1 MPRLL
6 AADPTSNV
14 VERAGFIRSVLIHLI
29 TFILSLV
36 LSLYLTPVF
45 RRAALKFSI
54 IDRPCGP
61 LKKQAEPVPYLGGLA
76 VYLSFLLTTA
86 FIYQYSREVLGIL
99 LAGAIIVILG
109 LVDDLG
115 VLSPSVKLLGQLIA
129 ATVLIKASI
138 YIKLSILPVW
148 VAVALTILW
157 VMAITNAFNLIDIM
171 DGLASGVGA
180 IAALVLVIINYR
192 SGREL
197 IVPLSVALAGSLIG
211 FLRHNFKPAKIY
223 LGDTGSLFIGLMLA
237 ALSMNGAYTRVS
249 LAGVLAPILILGVP
263 IFDMLLV
270 MYIRFRR
277 GIPVMQGS
285 PDHFAL
291 RLRKWRLSVVQTV
304 VSSYF
309 VALLLGLV
317 ALVLIRV
324 GTIAALTIV
333 ILVCA
338 ICLSFGYYLKRIDM
352 TI

>member
-1 MPRLL
+1 
-6 AADPTSNV
+6 
-14 VERAGFIRSVLIHLI
+14 LI
-29 TFILSLV
+29 TFILSFL

-45 RRAALKFSI
+45 REAALKFGI
-54 IDRPCGP
+54 MDKPGGP
-61 LKKQAEPVPYLGGLA
+61 LKKQEEPVPYLGGLA
-76 VYLSFLLTTA
+76 VYLSFLLTTG

-115 VLSPSVKLLGQLIA
+115 VLSPPVKLLGQLIA

-157 VMAITNAFNLIDIM
+157 VMAITNAFNLIDVM

-180 IAALVLVIINYR
+180 IAALVLVIINYQ

-197 IVPLSVALAGSLIG
+197 IVPLSVALAGSLMG

-277 GIPVMQGS
+277 GIPMMHGS

-291 RLRKWRLSVVQTV
+291 RLRKWRLSVEQTV

-309 VALLLGLV
+309 VALFLGLV

-324 GTIAALTIV
+324 GTIAALSIIV
-333 ILVCA
+333 LVCA
-338 ICLSFGYYLKRIDM
+338 VCLSLGYYLKRIDM

>member
-1 MPRLL
+1 M
-6 AADPTSNV
+6 V
-14 VERAGFIRSVLIHLI
+14 HLI
-29 TFILSLV
+29 TFVLSLF

-45 RRAALKFSI
+45 REAALKFGI
-54 IDRPCGP
+54 VDRPSGP
-61 LKKQAEPVPYLGGLA
+61 LKKHAEPVPYLGGLA

-115 VLSPSVKLLGQLIA
+115 VLSPSVKLFGQLVA
-129 ATVLIKASI
+129 ATVLVKASI
-138 YIKLSILPVW
+138 YIKLSILPAW

-180 IAALVLVIINYR
+180 IAALVLVIINYQ
-192 SGREL
+192 SGKEL

-249 LAGVLAPILILGVP
+249 LVGVLAPILILGVP
-263 IFDMLLV
+263 VFDMLLV
-270 MYIRFRR
+270 IYIRFRR

-285 PDHFAL
+285 SDHFAL

-309 VALLLGLV
+309 VAFLLGLV

-324 GTIAALTIV
+324 DAIAALAII

-338 ICLSFGYYLKRIDM
+338 ACLSVGYYLNKIDM

>member
-1 MPRLL
+1 M
-6 AADPTSNV
+6 V
-14 VERAGFIRSVLIHLI
+14 HLI
-29 TFILSLV
+29 TFVLSLF

-45 RRAALKFSI
+45 REAALKFGI
-54 IDRPCGP
+54 VDRPSGP
-61 LKKQAEPVPYLGGLA
+61 LKKHAEPVPYLGGLA

-115 VLSPSVKLLGQLIA
+115 VLSPSVKLFGQLVA
-129 ATVLIKASI
+129 ATVLVKASI
-138 YIKLSILPVW
+138 YIKLSILPAW

-180 IAALVLVIINYR
+180 IAALVLVIINYQ
-192 SGREL
+192 SGKEL

-249 LAGVLAPILILGVP
+249 LVGVLAPILILGVP
-263 IFDMLLV
+263 VFDMLLV
-270 MYIRFRR
+270 IYIRFRR

-285 PDHFAL
+285 SDHFAL

-309 VALLLGLV
+309 VAFLLGLV

-324 GTIAALTIV
+324 DAIAALAII

-338 ICLSFGYYLKRIDM
+338 ACLSVGYYLKKIDM

>member
-1 MPRLL
+1 L
-6 AADPTSNV
+6 V
-14 VERAGFIRSVLIHLI
+14 HLI
-29 TFILSLV
+29 TFVLSLF

-45 RRAALKFSI
+45 REAALKFGI
-54 IDRPCGP
+54 VDRPSGP
-61 LKKQAEPVPYLGGLA
+61 LKKHAEPVPYLGGLA

-115 VLSPSVKLLGQLIA
+115 VLSPSVKLFGQLVA
-129 ATVLIKASI
+129 ATVLVKASI
-138 YIKLSILPVW
+138 YIKLSILPAW

-180 IAALVLVIINYR
+180 IAALVLVIINYQ
-192 SGREL
+192 SGKEL

-249 LAGVLAPILILGVP
+249 LVGVLAPILILGVP
-263 IFDMLLV
+263 VFDMLLV
-270 MYIRFRR
+270 IYIRFRR

-285 PDHFAL
+285 SDHFAL

-309 VALLLGLV
+309 VAFLLGLV

-324 GTIAALTIV
+324 DAIAALAII

-338 ICLSFGYYLKRIDM
+338 ACLSVGYYLNKIDM

>member
-1 MPRLL
+1 
-6 AADPTSNV
+6 
-14 VERAGFIRSVLIHLI
+14 LI
-29 TFILSLV
+29 TFILSFL

-45 RRAALKFSI
+45 REAALKFGI
-54 IDRPCGP
+54 MDKPGGP
-61 LKKQAEPVPYLGGLA
+61 LKKQEEPVPYLGGLA
-76 VYLSFLLTTA
+76 VYLSFLLTTG

-115 VLSPSVKLLGQLIA
+115 VLSPPVKLLGQLIA

-157 VMAITNAFNLIDIM
+157 VMAITNAFNLIDVM

-180 IAALVLVIINYR
+180 IAALVLVIINYQ

-197 IVPLSVALAGSLIG
+197 IVPLSVALAGSLMG

-277 GIPVMQGS
+277 GIPMMHGS

-291 RLRKWRLSVVQTV
+291 RLRKWRLSVEQTV

-324 GTIAALTIV
+324 GTIAALSIIV
-333 ILVCA
+333 LVCA
-338 ICLSFGYYLKRIDM
+338 VCLSLGYYLKRIDM

>member
-1 MPRLL
+1 L
-6 AADPTSNV
+6 V
-14 VERAGFIRSVLIHLI
+14 HLI
-29 TFILSLV
+29 TFVLSLF

-45 RRAALKFSI
+45 REAALKFGI
-54 IDRPCGP
+54 VDRPSGP
-61 LKKQAEPVPYLGGLA
+61 LKKHAEPVPYLGGLA

-115 VLSPSVKLLGQLIA
+115 VLSPSVKLFGQLVA
-129 ATVLIKASI
+129 ATVLVKASI
-138 YIKLSILPVW
+138 YIKLSILPAW

-192 SGREL
+192 SGKEL

-249 LAGVLAPILILGVP
+249 LVGVLAPILILGVP
-263 IFDMLLV
+263 VFDMLLV
-270 MYIRFRR
+270 IYIRFRR

-285 PDHFAL
+285 SDHFAL

-309 VALLLGLV
+309 VAFLLGLV

-324 GTIAALTIV
+324 DAIAALAII

-338 ICLSFGYYLKRIDM
+338 ACLSVGYYLNKIDM

>member
-1 MPRLL
+1 
-6 AADPTSNV
+6 
-14 VERAGFIRSVLIHLI
+14 LI
-29 TFILSLV
+29 TFVLSLF

-45 RRAALKFSI
+45 REAALKFGI
-54 IDRPCGP
+54 VDRPSGP
-61 LKKQAEPVPYLGGLA
+61 LKRHAEPVPYLGGLA

-109 LVDDLG
+109 LIDDLG
-115 VLSPSVKLLGQLIA
+115 VLSPSVKLLGQLVA
-129 ATVLIKASI
+129 ATVLVKASI
-138 YIKLSILPVW
+138 YIKLSILPAW

-192 SGREL
+192 SGKEL

-249 LAGVLAPILILGVP
+249 LVGVLAPILILGVP
-263 IFDMLLV
+263 VFDMLLV
-270 MYIRFRR
+270 IYIRFRR

-285 PDHFAL
+285 SDHFAL

-309 VALLLGLV
+309 TAFLLGLV

-324 GTIAALTIV
+324 DAIAASAII
-333 ILVCA
+333 ILVCTA
-338 ICLSFGYYLKRIDM
+338 CLSVGYYLKKIDM

>member
-1 MPRLL
+1 
-6 AADPTSNV
+6 
-14 VERAGFIRSVLIHLI
+14 
-29 TFILSLV
+29 

-45 RRAALKFSI
+45 REAALKFGI
-54 IDRPCGP
+54 VDRPSGP
-61 LKKQAEPVPYLGGLA
+61 LKKHAEPVPYLGGLA

-115 VLSPSVKLLGQLIA
+115 VLSPSVKLFGQLVA
-129 ATVLIKASI
+129 ATVLVKASI
-138 YIKLSILPVW
+138 YIKLSILPAW

-180 IAALVLVIINYR
+180 IAALVLVIINYQ
-192 SGREL
+192 SGKEL

-249 LAGVLAPILILGVP
+249 LVGVLAPILILGVP
-263 IFDMLLV
+263 VFDMLLV
-270 MYIRFRR
+270 IYIRFRR

-285 PDHFAL
+285 SDHFAL

-309 VALLLGLV
+309 VAFLLGLV

-324 GTIAALTIV
+324 DAIAALAII

-338 ICLSFGYYLKRIDM
+338 ACLSVGYYLNKIDM

>member
-1 MPRLL
+1 LL
-6 AADPTSNV
+6 V
-14 VERAGFIRSVLIHLI
+14 HLV
-29 TFILSLV
+29 TFILSFL

-45 RRAALKFSI
+45 REAALKFGI
-54 IDRPCGP
+54 MDKPGGH
-61 LKKQAEPVPYLGGLA
+61 LKKQEEPVPYLGGLA
-76 VYLSFLLTTA
+76 VYLSFLLTTG

-115 VLSPSVKLLGQLIA
+115 VLSPPVKLLGQLIA

-138 YIKLSILPVW
+138 YIKLSILPPW

-180 IAALVLVIINYR
+180 IAALVLVIINYQ
-192 SGREL
+192 SGKEL
-197 IVPLSVALAGSLIG
+197 VVPLSVALAGSLMG

-270 MYIRFRR
+270 MHIRFRR
-277 GIPVMQGS
+277 GIPIMHGS

-291 RLRKWRLSVVQTV
+291 RLRKWRLSVEQTV

-309 VALLLGLV
+309 VALLLGLA

-324 GTIAALTIV
+324 GTIAALSI
-333 ILVCA
+333 ILLVCVV
-338 ICLSFGYYLKRIDM
+338 CLSLGYYLKKIDM

>member
-1 MPRLL
+1 
-6 AADPTSNV
+6 
-14 VERAGFIRSVLIHLI
+14 LI
-29 TFILSLV
+29 TFVLSLI

-45 RRAALKFSI
+45 RAAALKFGI
-54 IDRPCGP
+54 VDRPGGP
-61 LKKQAEPVPYLGGLA
+61 LKRQSEPVPYLGGLA

-109 LVDDLG
+109 LIDDLG
-115 VLSPSVKLLGQLIA
+115 VLNPSVKLLGQLVA
-129 ATVLIKASI
+129 ATVLVKASI
-138 YIKLSILPVW
+138 YIKLSILPAW
-148 VAVALTILW
+148 AAVALTILW

-192 SGREL
+192 SGKEL

-211 FLRHNFKPAKIY
+211 FLRHNFRPAKIY
-223 LGDTGSLFIGLMLA
+223 LGDAGSLFIGLMLA

-249 LAGVLAPILILGVP
+249 LVGVLAPILILGVP
-263 IFDMLLV
+263 VFDMLLV
-270 MYIRFRR
+270 IYIRFRR

-285 PDHFAL
+285 SDHFAL

-309 VALLLGLV
+309 VAFLLGLV
-317 ALVLIRV
+317 ALVLIRLDA
-324 GTIAALTIV
+324 IAALAIV

-338 ICLSFGYYLKRIDM
+338 ACLSVGYYLKKIDM

>member
-1 MPRLL
+1 M
-6 AADPTSNV
+6 
-14 VERAGFIRSVLIHLI
+14 
-29 TFILSLV
+29 
-36 LSLYLTPVF
+36 
-45 RRAALKFSI
+45 
-54 IDRPCGP
+54 DRPSGP
-61 LKKQAEPVPYLGGLA
+61 LKKHAEPVPYLGGLA

-115 VLSPSVKLLGQLIA
+115 VLSPSVKLFGQLVA
-129 ATVLIKASI
+129 ATVLVKASI
-138 YIKLSILPVW
+138 YIKLSILPAW

-180 IAALVLVIINYR
+180 IAALVLVIINYQ
-192 SGREL
+192 SGKEL

-249 LAGVLAPILILGVP
+249 LVGVLAPILILGVP
-263 IFDMLLV
+263 VFDMLLV
-270 MYIRFRR
+270 IYIRFRR

-285 PDHFAL
+285 SDHFAL

-309 VALLLGLV
+309 VAFLLGLV

-324 GTIAALTIV
+324 DAIAALAII

-338 ICLSFGYYLKRIDM
+338 ACLSVGYYLNKIDM

>member
-1 MPRLL
+1 L
-6 AADPTSNV
+6 V
-14 VERAGFIRSVLIHLI
+14 HLI
-29 TFILSLV
+29 TFVLSLF

-45 RRAALKFSI
+45 REAALKFGI
-54 IDRPCGP
+54 VDRPSGP
-61 LKKQAEPVPYLGGLA
+61 LKKHAEPVPYLGGLA

-115 VLSPSVKLLGQLIA
+115 VLSPSVKLFGQLVA
-129 ATVLIKASI
+129 ATVLVKASI
-138 YIKLSILPVW
+138 YIKLSILPAW

-192 SGREL
+192 SGKEL

-249 LAGVLAPILILGVP
+249 LVGVLAPILILGVP
-263 IFDMLLV
+263 VFDMLLV
-270 MYIRFRR
+270 IYIRFRR

-285 PDHFAL
+285 SDHFAL

-309 VALLLGLV
+309 VAFLLGLV

-324 GTIAALTIV
+324 DAIAALAII

-338 ICLSFGYYLKRIDM
+338 ACLSVGYYLKKIDM

>member
-1 MPRLL
+1 MDKP
-6 AADPTSNV
+6 
-14 VERAGFIRSVLIHLI
+14 GGH
-29 TFILSLV
+29 
-36 LSLYLTPVF
+36 
-45 RRAALKFSI
+45 
-54 IDRPCGP
+54 
-61 LKKQAEPVPYLGGLA
+61 LKKQEEPVPYLGGLA
-76 VYLSFLLTTA
+76 VYLSFLLTTG

-115 VLSPSVKLLGQLIA
+115 VLSPPVKLLGQLIA

-138 YIKLSILPVW
+138 YIKLSILPPW

-180 IAALVLVIINYR
+180 IAALVLVIINYQ
-192 SGREL
+192 SGKEL
-197 IVPLSVALAGSLIG
+197 IVPLSVALAGSLMG

-270 MYIRFRR
+270 MHIRFRR
-277 GIPVMQGS
+277 GIPIMHGS

-291 RLRKWRLSVVQTV
+291 RLRKWRLSVEQTV

-309 VALLLGLV
+309 VALLLGLA

-324 GTIAALTIV
+324 GTIAALSI
-333 ILVCA
+333 ILLVCVV
-338 ICLSFGYYLKRIDM
+338 CLSLGYYLKKIDM